1 MASEVIYRPDKYYQA
16 IIQIRPKDK
25 EILAYVRKQV
35 KGKGAEIS
43 KEVYHKFGIDVY
55 VTDQKVARN
64 IGQKLKKAFKGELKI
79 SKTIFTRDRQ
89 TSKDVYRGTVLFRR
103 QEEEENEK

>member
-1 MASEVIYRPDKYYQA
+1 MASETIYRTDQYYQA

-35 KGKGAEIS
+35 KKKGSEIS
-43 KEVYHKFGIDVY
+43 KEVFYKYGVDVY

-64 IGQKLKKAFKGELKI
+64 IGQRLKRAFKGELKI
-79 SKTIFTRDRQ
+79 TKKIFSRDRQ
-89 TSKDVYRGTVLFRR
+89 TSRDIYRGTVLFRR
-103 QEEEENEK
+103 IKEEENS

>member
-1 MASEVIYRPDKYYQA
+1 MASETIYRTDQYYQA

-35 KGKGAEIS
+35 KKKGAEIS
-43 KEVYHKFGIDVY
+43 KEVFHNFGIDVY

-79 SKTIFTRDRQ
+79 TKKIFTRNRQ
-89 TSKDVYRGTVLFRR
+89 TSRDVYRGTVLFRR
-103 QEEEENEK
+103 IKEEEKS